1 MTLNGTTE
9 CLIPVE
15 ICNLA
20 FSGQVFPFVEDLES
34 SQNATKAAKP
44 KYVNLICTFVFTQ
57 KLVPCQLPTIY
68 SPEIRAFAGG
78 DVSSK
83 HFQTVLLSRRERHVT
98 SLENLKF
105 FRKDQQ
111 STKDQQ
117 LLTFF
122 CKDIVSCKSGNSSV
136 WPRRSW
142 KLASSVKTDPSVTLK
157 KKLEPRK
164 IYILCHL
171 LKFLSKTTLSPLSA
185 REVAPQIF
193 VGSFLVDLAFS

>member
-1 MTLNGTTE
+1 MQQ
-9 CLIPVE
+9 C
-15 ICNLA
+15 
-20 FSGQVFPFVEDLES
+20 
-34 SQNATKAAKP
+34 K
-44 KYVNLICTFVFTQ
+44 
-57 KLVPCQLPTIY
+57 LPTIY

-157 KKLEPRK
+157 KKASIRTQKKWLFVPPVEIPVQDNLKSSVCTWSCSPDLCWLLPCGPCLFLKGHFRSK
-164 IYILCHL
+164 KSHCRFVVFCCHL
-171 LKFLSKTTLSPLSA
+171 HLCY
-185 REVAPQIF
+185 
-193 VGSFLVDLAFS
+193 